1 MTEPAKIELER
12 VTRRYRIGEV
22 TVTALEDVSLTV
34 AGGEFTVILG
44 PSGSGKTTLLNV
56 IGALDSPTSGRL
68 VVGGRDITQASRR
81 SCFASA
87 ARRSDSSFRASTSS
101 PA

>member
-1 MTEPAKIELER
+1 VTGPAKIELEL

-68 VVGGRDITQASRR
+68 VVGGRLGR
-81 SCFASA
+81 
-87 ARRSDSSFRASTSS
+87 
-101 PA
+101 